1 MASEAGGDARGIGAR
16 LRGARERR
24 GMTVLQAAERLH
36 VDARVLEALEAGNIA
51 ALGAPVYARGHLRHY
66 AELLG
71 EPPPGPGEVYAA
83 APGPDLTRIAHR
95 EPDRD
100 SSLVLPALIVL
111 GVFAAV
117 GLLWWVVTLPGV
129 KSQPVA
135 QPTAAAA
142 QAPRPAAAGE
152 PTAAAPPQAGGVVAT
167 PAGTRLAAA
176 NGAAAPGEVRLALR
190 FSDLSW
196 VEVYDAGGRRLL
208 QGLGSA
214 DSARTLSGAP
224 PLRVV
229 LGNAP
234 AVVMQLNG
242 RAVALD
248 GLVHRDHSARFMLDA
263 AGHVAPAPAVPGPGG

>member
-16 LRGARERR
+16 LRGAREKR
-24 GMTVLQAAERLH
+24 GLTVLQAAEKLH
-36 VDARVLEALEAGNIA
+36 LDARVLEALEADDFA

-71 EPPPGPGEVYAA
+71 EPLPEPGEVYAG
-83 APGPDLTRIAHR
+83 APGPDLTRIPHR
-95 EPDRD
+95 EPGRD

-111 GVFAAV
+111 GAFAAV

-135 QPTAAAA
+135 QPPAAAA
-142 QAPRPAAAGE
+142 QAPRAASASESAAAAQ
-152 PTAAAPPQAGGVVAT
+152 AAGLVAA

-190 FSDLSW
+190 FSEVSW
-196 VEVYDAGGRRLL
+196 IEVYDAGGRRLL
-208 QGLGSA
+208 AGLGSA

-224 PLRVV
+224 PLRLV

-234 AVVMQLNG
+234 AVAMELNG
-242 RAVALD
+242 RPVAL
-248 GLVHRDHSARFMLDA
+248 GALVHRDHSARFVLDA
-263 AGHVAPAPAVPGPGG
+263 AGHVAPAPPVPGPGG